1 MIENEP
7 CRICGM
13 PSCGGVDL
21 LTATPHGYDDE
32 RLTVPLCA
40 DCQVRL
46 SHLVAVWTEHQAELR
61 GRNDELR
68 EKLKRGCRRTDGDF

>member
-40 DCQVRL
+40 ACQVR
-46 SHLVAVWTEHQAELR
+46 
-61 GRNDELR
+61 
-68 EKLKRGCRRTDGDF
+68 